1 MCLSVIR
8 SDTSHPTTKACIAR
22 CQRCNESGKPDCSSQ
37 NAAVLNDVPLG
48 LARRVLGSYTCPM
61 GQDPSGIDGT
71 LGEQKVAPPPS
82 QADLDSLFDA
92 ACAARIFS
100 GGTSGKPP
108 KDSSLL
114 QVLRGEP
121 LQTLRRALH
130 LTSQQEPRSCS
141 CFGDLTIELT
151 GDSGSVAVL
160 SLHYHPTPL
169 LRYSGWS
176 YDAELGDRHQLFAQ
190 LTACGLAPA
199 LQKVEADLQQDE
211 RESERRQIQRWLSG
225 NGRIHVGDIMM
236 AASKKEPA

>member
-1 MCLSVIR
+1 VFLGVI
-8 SDTSHPTTKACIAR
+8 SFDTSDPTTNACIAR
-22 CQRCNESGKPDCSSQ
+22 CQRCNESVKPNRASQ
-37 NAAVLNDVPLG
+37 SVTVLSDVPLG

-71 LGEQKVAPPPS
+71 FGEQKVARPPS

-100 GGTSGKPP
+100 GGTSGEPP
-108 KDSSLL
+108 EDSSLL

-130 LTSQQEPRSCS
+130 LTSEQEPRSCS

-190 LTACGLAPA
+190 LTECGLAPA

-211 RESERRQIQRWLSG
+211 RESERRQEQRWLSG
-225 NGRIHVGDIMM
+225 NGRIPVGNIMM

>member
-1 MCLSVIR
+1 MGRDIGLSTVSNQLATGYIITER
-8 SDTSHPTTKACIAR
+8 ESFRTTLETHVIAR
-22 CQRCNESGKPDCSSQ
+22 
-37 NAAVLNDVPLG
+37 AG
-48 LARRVLGSYTCPM
+48 LACRELSRYTCAM
-61 GQDPSGIDGT
+61 GQAPSGIDGT
-71 LGEQKVAPPPS
+71 FGEQKVARPPS

-100 GGTSGKPP
+100 GGTSGEPP

-130 LTSQQEPRSCS
+130 LTSEQEPRSCS
-141 CFGDLTIELT
+141 CFGDFTIELT
-151 GDSGSVAVL
+151 GDSGSVAIL

-211 RESERRQIQRWLSG
+211 WESERRQEQRWLSG
-225 NGRIHVGDIMM
+225 NGRIPVGDIMM

>member
-1 MCLSVIR
+1 MGRDIVLSTVSNQLATGYIITER
-8 SDTSHPTTKACIAR
+8 ESFRTTLETHVVA
-22 CQRCNESGKPDCSSQ
+22 
-37 NAAVLNDVPLG
+37 
-48 LARRVLGSYTCPM
+48 LARLACRELGRYTCAM
-61 GQDPSGIDGT
+61 GQAPSGIDGSAS
-71 LGEQKVAPPPS
+71 EQKVAPPPS

-151 GDSGSVAVL
+151 GDSGSVAIL

-211 RESERRQIQRWLSG
+211 WESERRQEQRWLSG
-225 NGRIHVGDIMM
+225 NGRIPVGDIMM